1 MEIGPISFQDF
12 APRQVRQAARTEATG
27 FAAKLQQAQ
36 RTTAPRTDAI
46 PASPP
51 PDVIVEVGQAAARVE
66 ELAKANRQL
75 HFEKDPTSGRIIV
88 QVQDLDGNV
97 LRTIPPSSALDVMSG
112 AGL

>member
-12 APRQVRQAARTEATG
+12 APRQVRQAARTEASG
-27 FAAKLQQAQ
+27 FAANLQHAQ
-36 RTTAPRTDAI
+36 RSAPRTDAI

-97 LRTIPPSSALDVMSG
+97 LRTIPPSSALAVMSG
-112 AGL
+112 EGL

>member
-1 MEIGPISFQDF
+1 MEIGRISSQDS
-12 APRQVRQAARTEATG
+12 APRQVRQAERTDTPG
-27 FAAKLQQAQ
+27 FATRLGQAQ
-36 RTTAPRTDAI
+36 RAPDRSDAI

-51 PDVIVEVGQAAARVE
+51 PDVIVDVGRAAARVE
-66 ELAKANRQL
+66 ELAQANRQL